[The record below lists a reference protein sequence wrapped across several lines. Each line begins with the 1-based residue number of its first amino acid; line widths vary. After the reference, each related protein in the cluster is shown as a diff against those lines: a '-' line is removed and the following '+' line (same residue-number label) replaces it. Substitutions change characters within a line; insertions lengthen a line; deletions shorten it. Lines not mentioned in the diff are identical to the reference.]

1 MEMEDFR
8 RLCSAFSLEEL
19 AQAGG
24 GNVSVKLGGDLALI
38 KGSGSSLAAPSAV
51 LYRLSTGE
59 GILGGTPSME
69 APFHSRFRTYT
80 VHVHPT
86 AMLPYLT
93 SPDCPGIPYAMPGPA
108 LADSIP
114 AEAYAQ
120 SVVFLRQHGVI
131 FSADTISE
139 LLTVAADTYE
149 RFRTPA
155 YVPLRLFWEVQAQ
168 FPEDVVYRV
177 CPAES
182 AVYLPI
188 LRRFNIRNL
197 TPDIALYTYNRVHI
211 QDDYLFLHAPTRES
225 CLAALEVLRSYCE
238 QVAAC
243 QTALTEHQVAE
254 VLQSPRERSRLS
266 YTLHPRAPLAS
277 PSTSHVSLA
286 APEVPETQDKA

>member
-1 MEMEDFR
+1 MVMEDFR
-8 RLCSAFSLEEL
+8 RLCKAFSLEEL

-24 GNVSVKLGGDLALI
+24 GNVSVKLGDDLALI
-38 KGSGSSLAAPSAV
+38 KGSGSSLSSPTAV

-69 APFHSRFRTYT
+69 APFHSRFRRYT

-86 AMLPYLT
+86 VMLPYLT

-108 LADSIP
+108 LADSISP
-114 AEAYAQ
+114 EAYAQ
-120 SVVFLRQHGVI
+120 PVVFLRQHGVI
-131 FSADTISE
+131 FSADTLSE
-139 LLTVAADTYE
+139 LMTIAAGTYE

-155 YVPLRLFWEVQAQ
+155 YVPLRLFWDVQAQ

-182 AVYLPI
+182 AAYLPI

-211 QDDYLFLHAPTRES
+211 QDGYLFLHAPTRDS

-238 QVAAC
+238 QVSAC
-243 QTALTEHQVAE
+243 ETALTEHQVAE
-254 VLQSPRERSRLS
+254 VLRSPREQSRLS
-266 YTLHPRAPLAS
+266 YTLHPRDPQVS
-277 PSTSHVSLA
+277 PSTSHASPA
-286 APEVPETQDKA
+286 DPEVPETPSTA